1 MFGHFDK
8 SSKNFNNLLNIALV
22 LGNKLKIQSLL
33 ITCKHCLLWHR
44 HHFHEVFMQHK
55 LLNNAANTHDMSLIG
70 GKSHKILYQ
79 DLHSKKYI
87 YKKSMGVRTAVRTE
101 YLSLAI
107 DLPKTKI
114 GKVLLNFKV
123 FKIR

>member
-33 ITCKHCLLWHR
+33 ITCKNCLLWHR
-44 HHFHEVFMQHK
+44 HHFQEVFMQHK

-70 GKSHKILYQ
+70 GKSHKILHQ

-87 YKKSMGVRTAVRTE
+87 YKKSMGVHTAVRTE

-114 GKVLLNFKV
+114 GKKQRG
-123 FKIR
+123 I